1 MAVELLGVSDD
12 GPRSSELR
20 ELAPDAEARVRASI
34 ARQTLLT
41 TLGVTVEQLA
51 PGYVEL
57 GLVNRA
63 DLTQQHGFAHAGA
76 LTTIADSACGYAAYT
91 SFPEDRD
98 VLTVDFSMSL
108 VAPAARPAFVA
119 AGRRDP
125 LRADA
130 HVLPWRGLWD
140 CGGRGPGGGRA
151 HPGDDDGRH
160 ADVSER
166 LRSPPGGTASAH
178 AHHHRA

>member
-1 MAVELLGVSDD
+1 MAVELHEVSDEAP
-12 GPRSSELR
+12 GSSELR
-20 ELAPDAEARVRASI
+20 ELAPETEARVRASI

-57 GLVNRA
+57 GLASRV
-63 DLTQQHGFAHAGA
+63 DLAQQHGFVHAGA

-91 SFPEDRD
+91 DFPEDRD

-119 AGRRDP
+119 AGRVIRSGRT
-125 LRADA
+125 LTFC
-130 HVLPWRGLWD
+130 RGEVY
-140 CGGRGPGGGRA
+140 G
-151 HPGDDDGRH
+151 
-160 ADVSER
+160 V
-166 LRSPPGGTASAH
+166 TASGDREVIALIQ
-178 AHHHRA
+178 ATMIAVTRMSA